1 MHNLFTAIVILS
13 LVGCSSSESSY
24 TPTPVQP
31 HPSTQSTECVDNK
44 TTQYNQYTGEVT
56 DVPCEPAAVA
66 GEETPP
72 DEPPTE

>member
-1 MHNLFTAIVILS
+1 MNNLYIAIVAILIA
-13 LVGCSSSESSY
+13 GCSSSESSSY
-24 TPTPVQP
+24 TPQP
-31 HPSTQSTECVDNK
+31 HPSTQPTECVDNK